1 MNVRQAIE
9 GLTGK
14 NYFDSTITH
23 QQKYEALIDALGR
36 EACISMLEPTSEE
49 LKEYYKIDEY
59 FNNWRKYPLKF
70 WDATGFYMIRRLG
83 RKLNITSCSECEACC
98 LAKAVARI
106 KMKGELRKN
115 T

>member
-9 GLTGK
+9 RLTGK

-49 LKEYYKIDEY
+49 LKEYYKIDEH
-59 FNNWRKYPLKF
+59 FNNWKKYPLKY
-70 WDATGFYMIRRLG
+70 WDAAGFQMIRRLG
-83 RKLNITSCSECEACC
+83 RKLNITSCSEYEGCC
-98 LAKAVARI
+98 IAKAAARMI
-106 KMKGELRKN
+106 ISETLN
-115 T
+115 